1 MATNEDDEGEQP
13 LELPI
18 VTKRTKNS
26 QLNRDDTQSQRKNG
40 PRDPRFDPKC
50 SGSSERRHFVRNYAF
65 LDEVKKNELD
75 LLQKAAKKEQDPDK
89 RDKIKMAISRF
100 RNKMIVSEQQLN
112 PKKARGKFKKL
123 ELADK
128 FLKLK
133 ESGKLTKYLERKR
146 KKNIKRDMKLH

>member
-1 MATNEDDEGEQP
+1 MKTDVDEDEQP

-18 VTKRTKNS
+18 VTHKTKHSKFNS
-26 QLNRDDTQSQRKNG
+26 NHAQPQQNAG

-50 SGSSERRHFVRNYAF
+50 SGSNERRHFVRNYAF
-65 LDEVKKNELD
+65 LDEVKKSELD

-89 RDKIKMAISRF
+89 RNKIKMAISRF
-100 RNKMIVSEQQLN
+100 RNKMIVSDQQLN
-112 PKKARGKFKKL
+112 PKKPRGKFKKL

-128 FLKLK
+128 FMQLK